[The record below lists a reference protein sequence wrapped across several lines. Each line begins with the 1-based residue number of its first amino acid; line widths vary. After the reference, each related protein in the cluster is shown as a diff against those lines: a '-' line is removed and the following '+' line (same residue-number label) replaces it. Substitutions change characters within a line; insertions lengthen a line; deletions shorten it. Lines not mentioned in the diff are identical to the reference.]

1 MQNIIKNRQT
11 YIEKTAALGG
21 GKAMIMTFGCQ
32 QNEADSDK
40 LRGMLMQMGYEPTD
54 DKTQA
59 DVILMNT
66 CAVREHAELRVFG
79 IIGALVFG
87 IGMCFFLDVF
97 AGAAW
102 LTAILMICGTLL
114 MIPAYPI
121 YRRIA
126 RKTKAELTP
135 EILRLSEE
143 IMKS

>member
-1 MQNIIKNRQT
+1 MKRKNRSIMENKSFT
-11 YIEKTAALGG
+11 YNYSAARNKEVESIRRKYMPHEESKLEKLKRLDYRVQMAGMIEGL
-21 GKAMIMTFGCQ
+21 C
-32 QNEADSDK
+32 
-40 LRGMLMQMGYEPTD
+40 
-54 DKTQA
+54 
-59 DVILMNT
+59 
-66 CAVREHAELRVFG
+66 FG

-121 YRRIA
+121 YHRIA

>member
-1 MQNIIKNRQT
+1 MENKSFT
-11 YIEKTAALGG
+11 YIYSAARNKEVENIRRKYMPREESKLETLKRLDYRVQTAG
-21 GKAMIMTFGCQ
+21 MIESLC
-32 QNEADSDK
+32 
-40 LRGMLMQMGYEPTD
+40 
-54 DKTQA
+54 
-59 DVILMNT
+59 
-66 CAVREHAELRVFG
+66 FG

-87 IGMCFFLDVF
+87 VGMCFFLDVF

-126 RKTKAELTP
+126 RKTRAELTP

>member
-1 MQNIIKNRQT
+1 MENKSFTYNYSAARNKEVESIRRKYMPHEESKLETLKRLDYRVQT
-11 YIEKTAALGG
+11 AGMIESL
-21 GKAMIMTFGCQ
+21 C
-32 QNEADSDK
+32 
-40 LRGMLMQMGYEPTD
+40 
-54 DKTQA
+54 
-59 DVILMNT
+59 
-66 CAVREHAELRVFG
+66 FG

-87 IGMCFFLDVF
+87 VGMCFFLDVF

-121 YRRIA
+121 YRRVA

-143 IMKS
+143 IINS

>member
-1 MQNIIKNRQT
+1 MKNNTFSYNYSAQRNKEVERIRRKYLPEEENKLETLKRLDLHVQT
-11 YIEKTAALGG
+11 AGTVESLCLGI
-21 GKAMIMTFGCQ
+21 A
-32 QNEADSDK
+32 
-40 LRGMLMQMGYEPTD
+40 
-54 DKTQA
+54 
-59 DVILMNT
+59 
-66 CAVREHAELRVFG
+66 
-79 IIGALVFG
+79 GALVFG

-102 LTAILMICGTLL
+102 LSALFMSIGTLI

-143 IMKS
+143 IIKSAKN

>member
-1 MQNIIKNRQT
+1 MENNTFSYNYSAARNKEVEAIRRKYVPREENKLDLLKQLDNRVQM
-11 YIEKTAALGG
+11 AG
-21 GKAMIMTFGCQ
+21 MIQGLC
-32 QNEADSDK
+32 
-40 LRGMLMQMGYEPTD
+40 
-54 DKTQA
+54 
-59 DVILMNT
+59 
-66 CAVREHAELRVFG
+66 FG

-102 LTAILMICGTLL
+102 ITALFMIMGTLL
-114 MIPAYPI
+114 MLPAYPI

-143 IMKS
+143 IMKSTKN

>member
-1 MQNIIKNRQT
+1 MENNTFSYNYSAVRNKEVESIRRKYMPHEESKLERLKKLDLRV
-11 YIEKTAALGG
+11 KTAGTIEGLCLG
-21 GKAMIMTFGCQ
+21 I
-32 QNEADSDK
+32 
-40 LRGMLMQMGYEPTD
+40 
-54 DKTQA
+54 
-59 DVILMNT
+59 V
-66 CAVREHAELRVFG
+66 
-79 IIGALVFG
+79 GALVFG

-102 LTAILMICGTLL
+102 LTALLMVLGAVI

-126 RKTKAELTP
+126 RKTKTELTP

>member
-1 MQNIIKNRQT
+1 MENN
-11 YIEKTAALGG
+11 
-21 GKAMIMTFGCQ
+21 TFSY
-32 QNEADSDK
+32 NYSATRNKEVESIRRKYMPREESNLERLKK
-40 LRGMLMQMGYEPTD
+40 LD
-54 DKTQA
+54 
-59 DVILMNT
+59 
-66 CAVREHAELRVFG
+66 LRVQMAGTIESLCFG
-79 IIGALVFG
+79 IVGALVFG
-87 IGMCFFLDVF
+87 LGMCFFLDVF

-102 LTAILMICGTLL
+102 LSALFMIIGSLI

>member
-1 MQNIIKNRQT
+1 MENKSFT
-11 YIEKTAALGG
+11 YNYSAARNKEVESIRRKYMPHEESKLEKLKRLDYRVQMAGMIEGL
-21 GKAMIMTFGCQ
+21 C
-32 QNEADSDK
+32 
-40 LRGMLMQMGYEPTD
+40 
-54 DKTQA
+54 
-59 DVILMNT
+59 
-66 CAVREHAELRVFG
+66 FG

-121 YRRIA
+121 YRHIA

>member
-1 MQNIIKNRQT
+1 MPHEESKLERLKKLDLRV
-11 YIEKTAALGG
+11 KTAGTIEGLCLG
-21 GKAMIMTFGCQ
+21 
-32 QNEADSDK
+32 
-40 LRGMLMQMGYEPTD
+40 
-54 DKTQA
+54 
-59 DVILMNT
+59 IL
-66 CAVREHAELRVFG
+66 
-79 IIGALVFG
+79 GALVFG
-87 IGMCFFLDVF
+87 IGMCFFLEVF

-143 IMKS
+143 IMKF